1 MEQTIKIDPSGNL
14 TLPNEY
20 LKILG
25 IFTRSKKEVRLQS
38 KGSQVVM
45 FPAPKTEENAPKLSP
60 EKAVK
65 NAQAIVRQYIP
76 AKRSLADELIAQRRR
91 EAENE

>member
-1 MEQTIKIDPSGNL
+1 MEQTIKINPSGSL
-14 TLPNEY
+14 TLPKEY

-25 IFTRSKKEVRLQS
+25 IFAGEKEVRLQS

-45 FPAPKTEENAPKLSP
+45 FSAQKTVETAPKLSP
-60 EKAVK
+60 QEAVK

-76 AKRSLADELIAQRRR
+76 AGRSLADELIAERRW
-91 EAENE
+91 EAANE

>member
-1 MEQTIKIDPSGNL
+1 MEQTIKIDPSGSL

-25 IFTRSKKEVRLQS
+25 IFTSKKEVRLQS

-45 FPAPKTEENAPKLSP
+45 FSAPKTAENAPKLSP

-76 AKRSLADELIAQRRR
+76 AKRSLADELIAERRR